1 MSASRLT
8 AIGPTWSDARPPR
21 RWPPTA
27 ASRRSAFPRSTR
39 WRIWSW
45 RTGSRRE
52 AGGSAV
58 ALPQGF
64 PAPPGPRE
72 AARGPTSDPPPGGG
86 GDDWLDLILGHSR
99 DTVELR

>member
-52 AGGSAV
+52 AGGSSV
-58 ALPQGF
+58 ASPRAF

-72 AARGPTSDPPPGGG
+72 AARGPTLILLHEGERT
-86 GDDWLDLILGHSR
+86 DWLDLILGHSR
-99 DTVELR
+99 DTVGLR